1 MYVCMQVCV
10 CVCACVCVCV
20 CVCLCACV
28 WRACARA
35 NSSTQTTHVCVQAN
49 RTTHSLSLSLSLTR
63 TCTRT
68 RTHTH
73 THTHTPYTHIWNVRA
88 WMTNTA
94 KISPLSIY
102 TFSVSLSRSLSHPH
116 TQSYTLPPPPPPLR
130 LCHSPYL
137 LPHSLHFLTWSY
149 SKEAPAPSIFII
161 CTKAP
166 CGTTVPRKN
175 KNYWFN
181 ELLWFLR
188 YPQKSPHRFCWRT
201 IMIGDISNCTN
212 RVGCHKHKQ
221 EWTRKICALLHT
233 TQTKSAGR

>member
-1 MYVCMQVCV
+1 VCV

-149 SKEAPAPSIFII
+149 SKEAPPLSIFII
-161 CTKAP
+161 CNNVPCVTTGPPQKKDRFVFRCPQKALIVFA
-166 CGTTVPRKN
+166 GRQFQLVTLQIVFVVKN
-175 KNYWFN
+175 KNKRRMNTGNLYA
-181 ELLWFLR
+181 
-188 YPQKSPHRFCWRT
+188 
-201 IMIGDISNCTN
+201 IA
-212 RVGCHKHKQ
+212 HKTHEKY
-221 EWTRKICALLHT
+221 RLGI
-233 TQTKSAGR
+233 